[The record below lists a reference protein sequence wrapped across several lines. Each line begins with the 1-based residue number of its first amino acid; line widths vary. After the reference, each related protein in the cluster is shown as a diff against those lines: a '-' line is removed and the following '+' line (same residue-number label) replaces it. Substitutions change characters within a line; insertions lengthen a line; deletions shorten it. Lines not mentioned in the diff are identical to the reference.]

1 MANKLYQ
8 ITRTHEMGE
17 NQVNYVRA
25 VSISAAIEKWTER
38 GEGWHEEKDIFSI
51 IVLVNDIDNYKVVYW
66 D

>member
-8 ITRTHEMGE
+8 ITRTHEMSE

-25 VSISAAIEKWTER
+25 VSISAAIEKWTEH